1 MSRTKARTIS
11 SLRMR
16 RCSQRRKRTNCTP
29 TGTRAVRMV
38 DQWMGM
44 GVLSEVKEVDEVE
57 EVKEKN
63 APVGTRTSQRDSS
76 SGLRFLCFLYVIYF
90 LYLAS
95 FITVG
100 CR

>member
-38 DQWMGM
+38 DEWMGM
-44 GVLSEVKEVDEVE
+44 GVLSEVKEVEEVE
-57 EVKEKN
+57 EKN
-63 APVGTRTSQRDSS
+63 ALVGTRTSQRDSS

>member
-1 MSRTKARTIS
+1 
-11 SLRMR
+11 
-16 RCSQRRKRTNCTP
+16 
-29 TGTRAVRMV
+29 
-38 DQWMGM
+38 M
-44 GVLSEVKEVDEVE
+44 GVLSEVKEVEEVE
-57 EVKEKN
+57 EKN
-63 APVGTRTSQRDSS
+63 ALVGTRTSQRDSS